1 MAIIY
6 SYPRISTIN
15 GSDLLPICDMSEE
28 GFPTRAMSVSQLTSY
43 MFNSSGAAGVS
54 QILNQDNNLEITS
67 TGPNATGKVTLDL
80 SCDANEI
87 FVGDPDKNNKTV
99 VGSKRSTGAII
110 LPQGTTAERPAGGF
124 DCALRYN
131 TEDCRLEVFMNRNA
145 CGDQA
150 KWYAFELTPIN

>member
-6 SYPRISTIN
+6 SYPRIGEIS

-43 MFNSSGAAGVS
+43 MFNNSGGVVS
-54 QILNQDNNLEITS
+54 QILNEDDNLEITS

-80 SCDANEI
+80 SCGANEI
-87 FVGDPDKNNKTV
+87 FVGTPDKNSDEV
-99 VGSKRSTGAII
+99 VGSKSSTGAII

-124 DCALRYN
+124 DCALRFN
-131 TEDCRLEVFMNRNA
+131 TDDCRLEVFMNGNA
-145 CGDQA
+145 CGGQA
-150 KWYAFELTPIN
+150 KWYSFEVTPIN